1 MSKRTT
7 DIPIAVMLTPFRGLL
22 VWQPQPLL
30 QQRKCLMTSV
40 GVPAPYSGRCFG
52 VHVWWLG
59 KKTLHGTTSPLVYAQ
74 PSSLTTNW
82 SLEYGVTG
90 KIPWATNH
98 QHIHN
103 WPTHGGVCSSPT
115 PAAWEGG
122 PVGGGGL
129 KRFLHFGGI
138 FEFPISF

>member
-30 QQRKCLMTSV
+30 QQRKCLMMSV

-59 KKTLHGTTSPLVYAQ
+59 KKKFAWHHIAPCLCTAQQPYDQLV
-74 PSSLTTNW
+74 TRIRCDW
-82 SLEYGVTG
+82 
-90 KIPWATNH
+90 
-98 QHIHN
+98 
-103 WPTHGGVCSSPT
+103 
-115 PAAWEGG
+115 
-122 PVGGGGL
+122 
-129 KRFLHFGGI
+129 
-138 FEFPISF
+138 